1 MAQIGIFRTSDATK
15 AFNDALQANISKGL
29 LDPKNME
36 QMTAA
41 TNAGAKAFEDLSDA
55 AKVAGSA
62 LPQFQ
67 SALNDA
73 SSARKQ
79 LDGFAVEAMSVNRG
93 FFTTFG
99 QQLRSGASAWGAF
112 KTAGLDALGK
122 LSDKLMSMAADSLF
136 AAAFGGKGG
145 AGGLLG
151 GLGSLFGLGG
161 SGAQAASA
169 ATLAGNTGGAFFGP
183 GFASGTSSAPG
194 GMALVGEKGPEL
206 VRLPRGAQVYNNGQ
220 TRGMMG
226 GSSVN
231 MGDTVVNLYGN
242 TDEYGLSQVRQ
253 ELASH
258 RKALAGI
265 VKQNASSQRY
275 AATGVS

>member
-41 TNAGAKAFEDLSDA
+41 TNASAKAFEDLSDA

-73 SSARKQ
+73 GSARKQ

-99 QQLRSGASAWGAF
+99 QQLRSGASAWSSF
-112 KTAGLDALGK
+112 KSAGLDALGK

-161 SGAQAASA
+161 SGSTAVMSSG
-169 ATLAGNTGGAFFGP
+169 LGAGTGGLSFP
-183 GFASGTSSAPG
+183 MFASGTSSAPG

-226 GSSVN
+226 GSSVSV
-231 MGDTVVNLYGN
+231 GDTSVNIYGN
-242 TDEYGLSQVRQ
+242 ADEYGIAQVRQ
-253 ELASH
+253 ELAAH
-258 RKALAGI
+258 RKALSGI
-265 VKQNASSQRY
+265 VQQNQRNQRY
-275 AATGVS
+275 ASTGVS